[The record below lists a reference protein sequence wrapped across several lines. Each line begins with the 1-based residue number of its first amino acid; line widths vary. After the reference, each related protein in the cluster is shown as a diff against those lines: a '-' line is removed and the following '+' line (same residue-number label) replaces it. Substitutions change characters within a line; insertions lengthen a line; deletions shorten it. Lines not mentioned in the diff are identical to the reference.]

1 MILKTRHGAAEVR
14 VANVLGELL
23 GRGRGYADGQ
33 VRVTAATVGGL
44 PAVDAALTGASTAL
58 ACLNL
63 GVWRGRRTERREV
76 TSTWQSRLFAAAR
89 PNPEQT
95 WFEFWEAAERSM
107 TARRNGYVWRT
118 VADGRVAALWALHP
132 DQVSV
137 SWSTSR
143 RRVVFDVQV
152 GGPWIDPTGETP
164 RPRGR
169 TVTVD
174 DQVVLHVKGPGG
186 GGALIAPSP
195 IQVFRATLGAGVAQ
209 QGYQE
214 AFYTRGVGDGLVLSF
229 PMDLTADQAADAKR
243 MWEAGNSGL
252 RHAHG
257 TRVVS
262 GGATVTQVGLSQKDA
277 QFVESAQLGVDDAA
291 RIFVWPAS
299 LIGGSTGKGAPMSP
313 EHELTRMVRYC
324 LLPRMMRWEAAIH
337 ADPLLFGEG
346 ARDYPEFDRE
356 GLIRADVAT
365 QTAADVQNVQS
376 GILLVDEVRAERGL
390 QPLPDGLGQ
399 IPQIVP
405 VGGSPAG
412 VPLQG
417 AADTEPEPEE

>member
-1 MILKTRHGAAEVR
+1 MILASRGGGDRELRTGLGHLLEGRAGGYAGGRVR
-14 VANVLGELL
+14 VDEVS
-23 GRGRGYADGQ
+23 
-33 VRVTAATVGGL
+33 VPGL
-44 PAVDAALTGASTAL
+44 PAVDAAVGGAAEAL

-63 GVWRGRRTERREV
+63 AVWRGRRTERTQV
-76 TSTWQSRLFAAAR
+76 TSTWQARLFGGAR
-89 PNPEQT
+89 PNPEQS
-95 WFEFWEAAERSM
+95 WFEFWETAERSM
-107 TARRNGYVWRT
+107 TARRNAFLWRT
-118 VADGRVAALWALHP
+118 VVDGRVTGLWALHP
-132 DQVSV
+132 DQVAV
-137 SWSTSR
+137 RWDHR
-143 RRVVFDVQV
+143 GRRVMFDVAV
-152 GGPWIDPTGETP
+152 GSGWMDPTGDVGATG
-164 RPRGR
+164 GR

-174 DQVVLHVKGPGG
+174 AATVLHVKGPGG
-186 GGALIAPSP
+186 GGRLMAPTP
-195 IQVFRATLGAGVAQ
+195 VEVFRAALGGQLAQ
-209 QGYQE
+209 LAYQE
-214 AFYTRGVGDGLVLSF
+214 GFYTRGTGGGLVLAF
-229 PMDLTADQAADAKR
+229 PLELTEQQARAAKE
-243 MWEAGNSGL
+243 MWEAGNSGTTN
-252 RHAHG
+252 AHG

-262 GGATVTQVGLSQKDA
+262 GGATVTQVGLSQRDA
-277 QFVESAQLGVDDAA
+277 QFVESVQLGVDDCA
-291 RIFVWPAS
+291 RIFRWPAS

-313 EHELTRMVRYC
+313 EHELTRMVRYS
-324 LLPRMMRWEAAIH
+324 LLPRMMRWEAALL
-337 ADPLLFGEG
+337 ADPFLFGDG